1 MGSLYG
7 FEVKS
12 DLSLRRLNAAVGTR
26 GELVVEAASKP
37 LVEPEGEPAGSLVS
51 EDGYRWFAS
60 YELDNGN
67 CLLQMPPTGAF
78 LLEPA
83 RGRIVVDTRD
93 ADAELR
99 EHRIASSAICTLLS
113 MRDDLVLHAAAVE
126 TGGGAIVFC
135 GPSQRG
141 KSTLARALG
150 ESGCR
155 LLGEDGIAIELAEAG
170 AVAHPGARGVRM
182 RDRADAGGRHRT
194 TLLDDPGPGEP
205 QACPVGA
212 IVLLGERGP
221 EFSVEPLPAARALAL
236 LTPSL
241 IHSGGRGSIGVAFQR
256 LAALLASAPAL
267 EISLPDDLD
276 ALPQLCQRFL
286 DSTLVRG

>member
-12 DLSLRRLNAAVGTR
+12 ELPLRRLNAAAGTR
-26 GELVVEAASKP
+26 GELAVEVATEP
-37 LVEPEGEPAGSLVS
+37 LVEPHGEPAGSLVTD
-51 EDGYRWFAS
+51 DGYRWFAS
-60 YELDNGN
+60 YELEDGN
-67 CLLQMPPTGAF
+67 CLLQMPPTGSF

-83 RGRIVVDTRD
+83 NGRIVVDCKD
-93 ADAELR
+93 EDSELR

-126 TGGGAIVFC
+126 ADGRAIVFC
-135 GPSQRG
+135 GPSLRG

-150 ESGCR
+150 EDGCR
-155 LLGEDGIAIELAEAG
+155 LLGEDGIAIELGQGG
-170 AVAHPGARGVRM
+170 AVVHPGARGVRM
-182 RDRADAGGRHRT
+182 RNPDAGSHRHT

-212 IVLLGERGP
+212 IVLLSERGP
-221 EFSVEPLPAARALAL
+221 GFAVEPLQAARALAL
-236 LTPSL
+236 LTPNL
-241 IHSGGRGSIGVAFQR
+241 IHSGGRSSIAAAFQR
-256 LAALLASAPAL
+256 LAALLACAPAL
-267 EISLPDDLD
+267 EISLPDDLQ
-276 ALPQLCQRFL
+276 ALPGICQRFL